1 MVRRVD
7 HTVLLYPATKTN
19 INTLQNKSIYKTC
32 CESRLITYNCNMK
45 KTDHIS
51 TIAELSE
58 SEGVFTTAQA
68 TRTGIPR
75 DALHGA
81 AEAGRVVGIARGAH
95 RLVGSGS
102 EQTDELVAAWKL
114 TASDRFT
121 HERMQAEAW
130 DGVAVGGTTAASLLG
145 IGDFYLSP
153 YRIYAPR
160 RISSRNKAVSFA
172 VREVAR
178 GEVSFAGG
186 FPVTTPERTVFDLVA
201 DDEDLPLVADAL
213 HSACV
218 GSRPF
223 DFNKLEAL
231 IDGKYGKNK
240 ADRIL
245 TSLLTD
251 DGIAGRD

>member
-1 MVRRVD
+1 
-7 HTVLLYPATKTN
+7 
-19 INTLQNKSIYKTC
+19 
-32 CESRLITYNCNMK
+32 MK
-45 KTDHIS
+45 KNDRITA
-51 TIAELSE
+51 IAELSE

-68 TRTGIPR
+68 ARIGIPR

-81 AEAGRVVGIARGAH
+81 AEAGRVVGIARGAY

-130 DGVAVGGTTAASLLG
+130 DSVAVGGATAASLLG

-160 RISSRNKAVSFA
+160 RINSRNKAVSFA

-178 GEVSFAGG
+178 DEVSFASGL
-186 FPVTTPERTVFDLVA
+186 PVTTPERTIFDLVA
-201 DDEDLPLVADAL
+201 DDEDLSLVADAL
-213 HSACV
+213 RGACV
-218 GSRPF
+218 GGRPF

-231 IDGKYGKNK
+231 SHGKYGKNK
-240 ADRIL
+240 ANQIL
-245 TSLLTD
+245 TSLLAD
-251 DGIAGRD
+251 AGIAERG

>member
-1 MVRRVD
+1 M
-7 HTVLLYPATKTN
+7 
-19 INTLQNKSIYKTC
+19 
-32 CESRLITYNCNMK
+32 
-45 KTDHIS
+45 
-51 TIAELSE
+51 
-58 SEGVFTTAQA
+58 
-68 TRTGIPR
+68 GI
-75 DALHGA
+75 
-81 AEAGRVVGIARGAH
+81 VRGAH

-114 TASDRFT
+114 TAPDRFT
-121 HERMQAEAW
+121 HERLQAEAW

-160 RISSRNKAVSFA
+160 RINSRNKAVSFA

-178 GEVSFAGG
+178 GEVSFASG

-201 DDEDLPLVADAL
+201 DDEDLSLVADAL
-213 HSACV
+213 RSACA

-223 DFNKLEAL
+223 DFNKLKAL
-231 IDGKYGKNK
+231 IHGKYGKNK
-240 ADRIL
+240 ANQIL
-245 TSLLTD
+245 ASLLAD

>member
-1 MVRRVD
+1 
-7 HTVLLYPATKTN
+7 
-19 INTLQNKSIYKTC
+19 
-32 CESRLITYNCNMK
+32 MK

-58 SEGVFTTAQA
+58 SEVVFTTAQA
-68 TRTGIPR
+68 TRTGILR
-75 DALHGA
+75 DALHDAAASGRIERIAHGA
-81 AEAGRVVGIARGAH
+81 Y

-114 TASDRFT
+114 TAPDGFT
-121 HERMQAEAW
+121 PERMQAEAW
-130 DGVAVGGTTAASLLG
+130 DGVAVGGATTTSLLG
-145 IGDFYLSP
+145 IGDSYLSP
-153 YRIYAPR
+153 YRIYAPG
-160 RISSRNKAVSFA
+160 RINSRNKTVSFA

-178 GEVSFAGG
+178 DEVSFASG
-186 FPVTTPERTVFDLVA
+186 FPVTTPERTIFDLVA
-201 DDEDLPLVADAL
+201 DEEDLSLVANAL
-213 HSACV
+213 HSACS

-245 TSLLTD
+245 ASLLAD
-251 DGIAGRD
+251 AGIAGRD

>member
-1 MVRRVD
+1 M
-7 HTVLLYPATKTN
+7 
-19 INTLQNKSIYKTC
+19 TC

-68 TRTGIPR
+68 TRMGIPR
-75 DALHGA
+75 DALHDA
-81 AEAGRVVGIARGAH
+81 AASGRVDRIAHGTY

-130 DGVAVGGTTAASLLG
+130 DSVAVGRATAASLLG

-160 RISSRNKAVSFA
+160 RINSRNKAVSFA

-178 GEVSFAGG
+178 DEASFASGL
-186 FPVTTPERTVFDLVA
+186 PVTTPERTIFDIVA
-201 DDEDLPLVADAL
+201 DDEDLSLVADAL
-213 HSACV
+213 HGACV

-231 IDGKYGKNK
+231 IHGKYGKNK
-240 ADRIL
+240 ANRIL
-245 TSLLTD
+245 ASLLAD

>member
-1 MVRRVD
+1 
-7 HTVLLYPATKTN
+7 
-19 INTLQNKSIYKTC
+19 
-32 CESRLITYNCNMK
+32 MK

-68 TRTGIPR
+68 ARMGIPR
-75 DALHGA
+75 DALHDA
-81 AEAGRVVGIARGAH
+81 AAAGRIERIAHGAY

-102 EQTDELVAAWKL
+102 EQTDELVATWKL
-114 TASDRFT
+114 TAPDRFT
-121 HERMQAEAW
+121 HERMQAEAR

-160 RISSRNKAVSFA
+160 RINSRNKAASFA
-172 VREVAR
+172 VRKVAR
-178 GEVSFAGG
+178 DEVSFASGL
-186 FPVTTPERTVFDLVA
+186 PVTTPERTIFDLVA
-201 DDEDLPLVADAL
+201 DDEGLSLVADAL
-213 HSACV
+213 RSACA

-231 IDGKYGKNK
+231 FDGKYGKNK
-240 ADRIL
+240 ASRIL
-245 TSLLTD
+245 TPLLAD
-251 DGIAGRD
+251 AGIAERG